1 MIDSKDLDLF
11 SLQNENQEATLS
23 LSVNTLRCNTREGKK
38 STRNKVQ
45 ERIGL
50 NESQESLGWIMRK
63 SEIVRKWE
71 SELARGIFAGRWE
84 MRHKCFLC
92 TVQQETAL

>member
-38 STRNKVQ
+38 V
-45 ERIGL
+45 L
-50 NESQESLGWIMRK
+50 
-63 SEIVRKWE
+63 EIEYKN
-71 SELARGIFAGRWE
+71 ELA
-84 MRHKCFLC
+84 
-92 TVQQETAL
+92 

>member
-11 SLQNENQEATLS
+11 SLQNENQEATLL

-38 STRNKVQ
+38 SPRNRVQ

-50 NESQESLGWIMRK
+50 NESQESLGWITRK

-84 MRHKCFLC
+84 MRHEYFLC
-92 TVQQETAL
+92 TVQ